1 MQDLLKLK
9 DTEIREKLL
18 GCHTVLNLKKF
29 KLLIFGLQNG
39 ICTIHRDCSFVSLLS
54 TEPFQITGHWQME
67 PKCTKYP
74 FVIIL

>member
-18 GCHTVLNLKKF
+18 GCHTVLDLKKF

-39 ICTIHRDCSFVSLLS
+39 ICTIHCDCSFVSFLS
-54 TEPFQITGHWQME
+54 TELFQITSHWQME
-67 PKCTKYP
+67 NQENRS
-74 FVIIL
+74 VQNSLL